1 MSTLAR
7 AREIVAEHPVLA
19 TLTGLVA
26 AAVVALAVVT
36 LTGDDDDDPPGSA
49 SDEATVAPLTGL
61 DGDFDGRLDRPA
73 LFVKID
79 NVEEARPQAGL
90 GQADIVFEEQ
100 VEGDLTRLAAVFHST
115 DADEV
120 GPVRS
125 LRTTDIE
132 LVTLFGRP
140 LVASSGGN
148 DSVMAQIRD
157 TDVVDIGHPVQGDAY
172 ARADDR
178 SAPHNLMSSTT
189 DLYDVAPESPPPPTP
204 LFSYLDDDEALPDDA
219 APVEGVSVRFGG
231 PEVARFTWD
240 PDDGTWA
247 RAQRSTPDVDTDGE
261 QIAPTNVVVAEIDY
275 DRSGELGRSV
285 PHGLVTG
292 QGRVVVLT
300 QGHAIEGTWS
310 RATLDDPLELVADTG
325 EEIRLT
331 PGQTFVELP
340 APGGWDLL

>member
-1 MSTLAR
+1 MPTLAR
-7 AREIVAEHPVLA
+7 ARAFVAEHPVLA
-19 TLTGLVA
+19 TLTGVVA
-26 AAVVALAVVT
+26 AAVVALVVVT
-36 LTGDDDDDPPGSA
+36 VTGDGDPPGSA
-49 SDEATVAPLTGL
+49 TDEATVAPLTGL
-61 DGDFDGRLDRPA
+61 AGDFDGRLDRPA

-115 DADEV
+115 DAPEV

-148 DSVMAQIRD
+148 DSVMGQIRD
-157 TDVVDIGHPVQGDAY
+157 TDVVDISDDVASGAY
-172 ARADDR
+172 ERADDR
-178 SAPHNLMSSTT
+178 SAPHDLVTSTSA
-189 DLYDVAPESPPPPTP
+189 LYDVAPESPPPPAP
-204 LFSYLDDDEALPDDA
+204 LFSYLADDEALPDEA
-219 APVEGVSVRFGG
+219 TAVEGVSVRFGG

-247 RAQRSTPDVDTDGE
+247 RAQRGTPDVDTDGR

-275 DRSGELGRSV
+275 DRSGEQGRSV
-285 PHGLVTG
+285 PHGPVTG
-292 QGRVVVLT
+292 QGRAVVLT

-310 RATLDDPLELVADTG
+310 RPTLDDPLELVTEAG
-325 EEIRLT
+325 EAIELT